1 MKQLS
6 MSAEDIRK
14 RLEKLR
20 SQQLELIN
28 KINELTQR
36 QQAIIQ
42 SIDQEKASLL
52 DQVKQNNG
60 QTALLQE
67 FLDYLEKPQQ
77 QLDGS
82 LQPEGNLSTKVS

>member
-77 QLDGS
+77 QPDGS